1 LSEGR
6 RPPPDGDLHSSAG
19 SSTLARI
26 AALGALLV
34 AIALVLIVFLGGDS
48 GHSYRL
54 YFETGGQLV
63 PGNQVQVGGHPIGS
77 VDSIELTDDWQAEVE
92 ISVDEA
98 LHQGTT
104 AVIRTTSLSGIAN
117 RYVSVTPGPDNA
129 PALDDED
136 VITAQDTTSPV
147 DLDQLFDIF
156 RPKER
161 RALRN
166 VIQGFATSYT
176 GRGEEAN
183 ETYKY
188 LNPGLS
194 TTQRLL
200 AELTRDQEVFTRFLV
215 DGSRVV
221 NAIAERRNDL
231 SALTSNAN
239 QALGAIAR
247 ENQAFDR
254 TLVALPPTLRQ
265 ANTTFVNLR
274 AALDD
279 LDPLVETSKVATR
292 DLAPFLRDLRPVAR
306 NAVPV
311 FQNLRRI
318 VLRRGQANDLTDTLR
333 ELPIVRDQARKD
345 LPRASQALEDSL
357 PVFQFARPYAPDV
370 LGLVSRLGQATAYY
384 DANGHYARAY
394 PIANIFS
401 NTAGALA
408 PQSPA
413 QQYDFYD
420 ANPLGRGTFVRCPG
434 GATQPIGGSNPFTDD
449 GNLLSG
455 GQDPNPKCDPAD
467 VPPGP

>member
-1 LSEGR
+1 M
-6 RPPPDGDLHSSAG
+6 
-19 SSTLARI
+19 
-26 AALGALLV
+26 
-34 AIALVLIVFLGGDS
+34 
-48 GHSYRL
+48 
-54 YFETGGQLV
+54 
-63 PGNQVQVGGHPIGS
+63 
-77 VDSIELTDDWQAEVE
+77 
-92 ISVDEA
+92 
-98 LHQGTT
+98 
-104 AVIRTTSLSGIAN
+104 
-117 RYVSVTPGPDNA
+117 
-129 PALDDED
+129 
-136 VITAQDTTSPV
+136 ITAQDTTSPV
-147 DLDQLFDIF
+147 DLDQLFDTF

-166 VIQGFATSYT
+166 VIQGFATSYA

-200 AELTRDQEVFTRFLV
+200 SELTRDQQVFTRFLV

-231 SALTSNAN
+231 SAVTSNAN

-274 AALDD
+274 AALND
-279 LDPLVETSKVATR
+279 LDPLVETSKSATR

-318 VLRRGQANDLTDTLR
+318 VLRKGQANDLTDTLR

-413 QQYDFYD
+413 QQYDFFD
-420 ANPLGRGTFVRCPG
+420 SNPLGRGTFVRCPG